1 LEDLGGIPLTE
12 ANLLKRLIISDLNSR
27 GHLAWNNN
35 TLGVWDQERRCF
47 RKNKDRSAIGTAD
60 VICCIRG
67 QYVEL
72 EVKTGKDKQSTAQ
85 QLHERAVKRSGGKY
99 FMVKDFDS
107 YKQLRQSEG
116 W

>member
-1 LEDLGGIPLTE
+1 MTE
-12 ANLLKRLIISDLNSR
+12 TNLLKRLIISDLGSR

-60 VICCIRG
+60 VVCCLRG
-67 QYVEL
+67 GLYLEL

-85 QLHERAVKRSGGKY
+85 QLHERAVKQSGGKY
-99 FMVKDFDS
+99 FVVRDFDD
-107 YKQLRQSEG
+107 YKRLRQQEG